1 MKSDNNYVANLD
13 LLETAYICEHATMK
27 RFEERGVRINPF
39 LLDYIVDENLNL
51 FTQGNEKII
60 NARAIMNNIDIN
72 ELKKELYKLLI
83 AYKEIMPNPIE
94 FIGNDHFMLH
104 RVRNNLSK
112 VNSQRDIE
120 KYVKRLFVDKSY
132 YKLVIDS
139 FNKHIDEALKQMIN
153 SKIYNDNWLLKPELS
168 VRFKRLI
175 KKN

>member
-39 LLDYIVDENLNL
+39 LLDYIVDEKLNL

-60 NARAIMNNIDIN
+60 NARAIMSNIDIN
-72 ELKKELYKLLI
+72 ELKKELYKLLL
-83 AYKEIMPNPIE
+83 AYKYIYSNSFFSADTLETVCVPVFEIWLN
-94 FIGNDHFMLH
+94 
-104 RVRNNLSK
+104 K
-112 VNSQRDIE
+112 ANSERDVERIINKYYDKDAFTINRYIE
-120 KYVKRLFVDKSY
+120 K
-132 YKLVIDS
+132 
-139 FNKHIDEALKQMIN
+139 ALKQMIN
-153 SKIYNDNWLLKPELS
+153 SKQYNDNWLLKPELS

>member
-1 MKSDNNYVANLD
+1 
-13 LLETAYICEHATMK
+13 
-27 RFEERGVRINPF
+27 
-39 LLDYIVDENLNL
+39 
-51 FTQGNEKII
+51 
-60 NARAIMNNIDIN
+60 
-72 ELKKELYKLLI
+72 
-83 AYKEIMPNPIE
+83 
-94 FIGNDHFMLH
+94 MLH

-132 YKLVIDS
+132 YELVIDS

-153 SKIYNDNWLLKPELS
+153 SKQYNDNWLLKPELS

>member
-51 FTQGNEKII
+51 FTQGNKKII
-60 NARAIMNNIDIN
+60 NARAIMSNIDIN

-120 KYVKRLFVDKSY
+120 KYVKRLFADKSY
-132 YKLVIDS
+132 YELVIDS

-153 SKIYNDNWLLKPELS
+153 SKQYNDNWLLKPELS